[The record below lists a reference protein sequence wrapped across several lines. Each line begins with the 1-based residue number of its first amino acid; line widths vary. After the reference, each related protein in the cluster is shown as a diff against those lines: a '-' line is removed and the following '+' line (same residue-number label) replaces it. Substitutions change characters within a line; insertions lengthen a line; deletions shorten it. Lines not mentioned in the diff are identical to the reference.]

1 METVMATLAHTTPI
15 RRNSA
20 ITPAIGRFWKAV
32 QATISRA
39 FYGIAAA
46 IYVSRSK
53 RVNRE
58 IAQHFANRGTALTDA
73 AEREIAQR
81 FMSSGWLRR

>member
-1 METVMATLAHTTPI
+1 MAILAHTAPI
-15 RRNSA
+15 RRGSA
-20 ITPAIGRFWKAV
+20 TIPAIGRFWKVA
-32 QATISRA
+32 QTTISRA

-46 IYVSRSK
+46 IYASRSK

-58 IAQHFANRGTALTDA
+58 ITQHFANREMPLTDA
-73 AEREIAQR
+73 AEREIAAR